1 MCDPTT
7 ISLSWT
13 REPFNTI
20 SHIIGA
26 LIFAALAVQ
35 LIRRGRGDRLRTLS
49 LAVLAYASIQTLLIS
64 SAYHS
69 LWPGAYRDFMLRA
82 DVVGIFILIAGS
94 ITPVHVIL
102 FTGVERWAPLAL
114 AWTIAFGGAILR
126 IVYFDTLPGIVGV
139 AIFLAFGWATAVT
152 AATLWWRF
160 GWRFVRFAVLS
171 GLAYTVGAIVLV
183 QHGPIVVKGVV
194 GPHELW
200 HLAVLTGLAMQWA
213 FVFQFADGVAPR
225 QRGMLIPVN
234 DGPLIGVPLEEC
246 LIPIS
251 TADAVSPL
259 RHSA

>member
-7 ISLSWT
+7 ISLSWI
-13 REPFNTI
+13 REPFNSI

-26 LIFAALAVQ
+26 LIFAALAIR
-35 LIRRGRGDRLRTLS
+35 LIRRGRGDWLRTVS
-49 LAVLAYASIQTLLIS
+49 LGVMAYASIQTLLIS

-69 LWPGAYRDFMLRA
+69 LWPGAYRDLMLRA

-114 AWTIAFGGAILR
+114 AWTIAIGGAFLR
-126 IVYFDTLPGIVGV
+126 VSYFDSLPSIVGV

-152 AATLWWRF
+152 AAVLWRRF
-160 GWRFVRFAVLS
+160 GWRFVRFAVMS

-183 QHGPIVVKGVV
+183 QHGPTVVKGVV

-200 HLAVLTGLAMQWA
+200 HLAVLTGLAMHWA
-213 FVFQFADGVAPR
+213 FVYQFANGLAPR
-225 QRGMLIPVN
+225 QRGLLIPLD
-234 DGPLIGVPLEEC
+234 DGPLVSVPLDD
-246 LIPIS
+246 LVIPMTNDES
-251 TADAVSPL
+251 SPL

>member
-7 ISLSWT
+7 VSLSWI
-13 REPFNTI
+13 REPFSSI

-26 LIFAALAVQ
+26 LLFAVLAIR
-35 LIRRGRGDRLRTLS
+35 LIRRGRGEWLRTIS
-49 LAVLAYASIQTLLIS
+49 LGVMAYASIQTLLIS

-69 LWPGAYRDFMLRA
+69 LWPGTYRDFMLRA

-114 AWTIAFGGAILR
+114 AWTIAIGGAFLR
-126 IVYFDTLPGIVGV
+126 ISYFDSLPGSVGI

-152 AATLWWRF
+152 AAVLWRRF
-160 GWRFVRFAVLS
+160 GWKFVRMAVLS
-171 GLAYTVGAIVLV
+171 GLAYTVGAVILV
-183 QHGPIVVKGVV
+183 QHGPTLVKGIV

-200 HLAVLTGLAMQWA
+200 HLAVLTGLAMHWA
-213 FVFQFADGVAPR
+213 FVYQFANGLPAID
-225 QRGMLIPVN
+225 QRL
-234 DGPLIGVPLEEC
+234 LVPLDGGRPVRMPLEGLVIPLPTEESV
-246 LIPIS
+246 PY
-251 TADAVSPL
+251 